1 MASLL
6 GGRAAEIVALDDLT
20 TGAADDIEKA
30 TELARMMV
38 CDWGMSESL
47 GPLTFGKKEEEVFL
61 GRELATQRNY
71 SEETAR
77 VIDKEIKRIVESAQA
92 RALDIAQENE
102 NLLRALAEALLEKE
116 ILDGDDIDS
125 IIAQAREEKNGSG
138 QEEDREGSKV
148 TA

>member
-1 MASLL
+1 M
-6 GGRAAEIVALDDLT
+6 T

-92 RALDIAQENE
+92 RALSIAQENE
-102 NLLRALAEALLEKE
+102 HLLRALAEALLEKE
-116 ILDGDDIDS
+116 LLNGDEIDN
-125 IIAQAREEKNGSG
+125 IIAQARKEEPSG
-138 QEEDREGSKV
+138 EQEEDRKGSKV